1 MTSSFTRS
9 GRLALCSSL
18 LGLALAA
25 VACTTARRGEP
36 LAGSL
41 DYSSDQIQRGH
52 LVYMANCQKCHPG
65 GEAGAGPSVNNV
77 PLPGVA
83 LRFRVRSRAFFA
95 GVGRMPSF
103 KKHEISPEQLDDLV
117 SYLKALRR
125 SEPDRALTRGPVRQ

>member
-1 MTSSFTRS
+1 MKNL
-9 GRLALCSSL
+9 LAALLL
-18 LGLALAA
+18 LGL
-25 VACTTARRGEP
+25 VSACATARRTEPLGEP
-36 LAGSL
+36 LAQNEAVS
-41 DYSSDQIQRGH
+41 RGH

-103 KKHEISPEQLDDLV
+103 KKNEISPSQLDDLV
-117 SYLKALRR
+117 AYMKALRR
-125 SEPDRALTRGPVRQ
+125 ADPDPVLTAGPVRNRRH